1 MAVTLFLSSYTKQ
14 RIFKSRFAPIESL
27 RERDDQIRRNANLDC
42 FHHSAERRDV
52 EQHGDRSADQ
62 QTAVRRHENLQSHRV
77 ESIESDQHVSKRS
90 LDETS
95 AEKRHSIDRGRWFR
109 DHRGRRDRSSEAGQL
124 NWTLPRP
131 WVSSLLQV
139 ITLNVNMEL
148 KWCDDLLRWNTS
160 EQMCLNRRNR
170 SEIYFAPSEIW
181 TPDIVPINGPRKT
194 DKDVKLQYPV
204 LAICNGDVR
213 WSYQEKL
220 VSFCE
225 IDVRYF
231 PFDHQSCSILLQ
243 STIYDSSQ
251 LTLRS
256 LYRVVRL
263 YNFIRSEWE
272 IHHATIEE
280 IDLYSSQHMRHFSTI
295 RINIEL
301 VRSSRIYVMKIIFPF
316 SIISLLALFS
326 FCLPTDSGEK
336 ITLTVSVLL
345 SLSIYLQ
352 IISDYVPKTEQGFCI
367 LTLYSNVIFCFVFL
381 SCVFNIVII
390 FIYYRQRSSLYHP
403 RAKQRKHP
411 VLLTV
416 YRSLLELN
424 LQRCR
429 CVSAD
434 ERTNS
439 DSSVN
444 ILKDIRSIRQL
455 LVRLVRQEHTL
466 NFSGHL
472 HSPERSVKQMAV
484 LMDRI
489 LFFLFLVSMP
499 ISGLILLQSNYQ
511 SNPPSATNQLL
522 DLRKTAIDA
531 VPVYRGC
538 PR

>member
-1 MAVTLFLSSYTKQ
+1 MLIETFILRREVMSMSTTTLVLLIINSLMLVSTKTYSPVELNRLNLTMMYRNDLLTRPPMKNSTQSIVAIGLGIIEVAGIDPQKQVSGSQSYAVH
-14 RIFKSRFAPIESL
+14 
-27 RERDDQIRRNANLDC
+27 RRC
-42 FHHSAERRDV
+42 FV
-52 EQHGDRSADQ
+52 
-62 QTAVRRHENLQSHRV
+62 
-77 ESIESDQHVSKRS
+77 I
-90 LDETS
+90 
-95 AEKRHSIDRGRWFR
+95 
-109 DHRGRRDRSSEAGQL
+109 
-124 NWTLPRP
+124 
-131 WVSSLLQV
+131 QV
-139 ITLNVNMEL
+139 ITLNVNVEL

-170 SEIYFAPSEIW
+170 SEIFFAPSEIW

-204 LAICNGDVR
+204 LAICNGDIR

-231 PFDHQSCSILLQ
+231 PFDRQSCSILLQ

-280 IDLYSSQHMRHFSTI
+280 IDLYSAQHMRHFSTI
-295 RINIEL
+295 RIKIEL
-301 VRSSRIYVMKIIFPF
+301 VRFSRLYIMKIIFPF

-326 FCLPTDSGEK
+326 FCLPIDSGEK

-352 IISDYVPKTEQGFCI
+352 IISDYVPKTERGFCI

-390 FIYYRQRSSLYHP
+390 FIYYRQRAPLRNPKS
-403 RAKQRKHP
+403 KQRKCP
-411 VLLTV
+411 ALLTI
-416 YRSLLELN
+416 YRSLLALN
-424 LQRCR
+424 IQRCR
-429 CVSAD
+429 RVSTWNSFCD
-434 ERTNS
+434 RTNTES
-439 DSSVN
+439 LH
-444 ILKDIRSIRQL
+444 ILNDIRSIRQL
-455 LVRLVRQEHTL
+455 LMRLLRQEQTKD
-466 NFSGHL
+466 FSGQL
-472 HSPERSVKQMAV
+472 HYPERSMKQMAV

-489 LFFLFLVSMP
+489 LFFLYLASMP
-499 ISGLILLQSNYQ
+499 LCSLILFQSNYQ

-531 VPVYRGC
+531 IPVYRGC